1 MGVKKMW
8 KKYIITDNKIK
19 VVKKETLWLIHLIL
33 KCLEDNADGFT
44 IVLPVAE
51 NKGIKVDILP
61 LGIVELEREID
72 NE

>member
-1 MGVKKMW
+1 MG
-8 KKYIITDNKIK
+8 KKYISKDKKFK

-44 IVLPVAE
+44 IVLPIAD
-51 NKGIKVDILP
+51 NQGIKVDIRP
-61 LGIVELEREID
+61 LEIVDLEREID

>member
-1 MGVKKMW
+1 MG
-8 KKYIITDNKIK
+8 KKYISKDQKFK
-19 VVKKETLWLIHLIL
+19 VVKKDTLWLIHLIL

-51 NKGIKVDILP
+51 NQGIKVDIRP
-61 LGIVELEREID
+61 LEIVDLEREID

>member
-1 MGVKKMW
+1 MGVKKMG
-8 KKYIITDNKIK
+8 KKYISKDQKFK
-19 VVKKETLWLIHLIL
+19 VVKKDTLWLIHLIL

-51 NKGIKVDILP
+51 NQGIKVDIRP
-61 LGIVELEREID
+61 LEIVDLEREID